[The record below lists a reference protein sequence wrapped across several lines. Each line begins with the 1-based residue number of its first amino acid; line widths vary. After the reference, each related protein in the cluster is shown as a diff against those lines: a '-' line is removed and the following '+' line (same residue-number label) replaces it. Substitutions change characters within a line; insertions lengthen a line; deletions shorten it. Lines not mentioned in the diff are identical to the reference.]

1 MAEYRIYF
9 FSTEKV
15 IGRHDFD
22 ADSDAIAIQMAQAL
36 FDAGSDRSES
46 FDLWQGARHVS
57 MPRLFRN
64 QSGTRSPNRGRDSPE
79 RMARRKSRRLLEE
92 LENKRRPKPF

>member
-15 IGRHDFD
+15 IGRDDFD

-36 FDAGSDRSES
+36 FDAGFDRSES

-57 MPRLFRN
+57 IPRLFQPMSFASCPQPIRN
-64 QSGTRSPNRGRDSPE
+64 AFSKQKKG
-79 RMARRKSRRLLEE
+79 
-92 LENKRRPKPF
+92 